1 MVDATATQRE
11 IAGKGGKSCREKLK
25 RWIEDGQLAYSIFVP
40 RQGHGEPKYSTQKV
54 GNKKILL
61 ACQLYQ
67 SRLELLLIK
76 YHVGSKQDHQ
86 GEEDKIP

>member
-1 MVDATATQRE
+1 MKPPSSAKLLVKAAKAVRE
-11 IAGKGGKSCREKLK
+11 RLNS
-25 RWIEDGQLAYSIFVP
+25 
-40 RQGHGEPKYSTQKV
+40 STQKV
-54 GNKKILL
+54 GNKKIL

-67 SRLELLLIK
+67 SRFELLLIK